1 MDFGADVVADGLVV
15 AVVRGADGLVV
26 AVVRGT
32 DGLVVMVVRGAELSA
47 LDEAGLV
54 VRGVDF
60 GAGLV
65 ADGFVVVV
73 VVVRGADGLVVAV
86 VRGVDF
92 GAGLV
97 ADGFVVVVVRG
108 ADGFVDVVDVVV
120 RGVEL
125 SMLG

>member
-1 MDFGADVVADGLVV
+1 MVA
-15 AVVRGADGLVV
+15 
-26 AVVRGT
+26 
-32 DGLVVMVVRGAELSA
+32 VVRGAELSA
-47 LDEAGLV
+47 LD
-54 VRGVDF
+54 
-60 GAGLV
+60 GAGL
-65 ADGFVVVV
+65 
-73 VVVRGADGLVVAV
+73 VVRGADGLVVAV

-108 ADGFVDVVDVVV
+108 ADGFADVVDVVV